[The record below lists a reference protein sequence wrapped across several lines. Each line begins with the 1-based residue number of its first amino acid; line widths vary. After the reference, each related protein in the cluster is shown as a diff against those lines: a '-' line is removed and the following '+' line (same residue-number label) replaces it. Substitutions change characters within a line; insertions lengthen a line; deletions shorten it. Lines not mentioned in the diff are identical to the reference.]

1 MKIKITK
8 DGAVNITFTA
18 ENKRDSRSLTNS
30 LKKMAKNYRE
40 QKNNIKPKM

>member
-8 DGAVNITFTA
+8 DGAENITFIA
-18 ENKRDSRSLTNS
+18 ENNRDSRSLTNS